1 MIWQLTDHAIEVPA
15 DRAHAETCLS
25 ELAAHCR
32 REHLEIVRI
41 EVNRRWFAEGI
52 DSE

>member
-15 DRAHAETCLS
+15 DRAYAETCLA
-25 ELAAHCR
+25 ELDAHCK